1 MFRRGF
7 AVVSMLVMSFADERR
22 SPWGEDR
29 RLCRRLRRRRC
40 HDRQIARAA
49 TDCRSVSTTV
59 ASPSAATATRR
70 PEPGSAPAPTTRSF
84 TSIRPRRR
92 RARRLRRNS
101 LEAGTT
107 SNLLAHSGLNVGLWF
122 KADPPSALTNV
133 SANNPKPI
141 SLALAFLEV
150 AQDHFTATPL
160 IQPLRRLNPKR
171 CIVSG

>member
-22 SPWGEDR
+22 LPWGEDR

-40 HDRQIARAA
+40 HDRQIAERRAV
-49 TDCRSVSTTV
+49 DQ
-59 ASPSAATATRR
+59 SPQRWHRLRR
-70 PEPGSAPAPTTRSF
+70 RLRHDDREPGSGLAPTTRSF

-101 LEAGTT
+101 SEAGTT
-107 SNLLAHSGLNVGLWF
+107 SNLLAHSGLNVGLWL